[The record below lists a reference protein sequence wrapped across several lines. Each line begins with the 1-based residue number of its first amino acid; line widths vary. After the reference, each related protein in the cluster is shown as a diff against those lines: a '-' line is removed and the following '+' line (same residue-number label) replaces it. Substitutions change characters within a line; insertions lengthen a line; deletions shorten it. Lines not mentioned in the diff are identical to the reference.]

1 MLAAASSKSS
11 RIAIGIVLSVI
22 PLYLILHHIRQRTDH
37 AGLFTDSQPLP
48 KASSFV
54 DIALTSHVTN
64 PYHKSAISNLCTA
77 RQLRDDIAIRC
88 APGTGGIGNIRSYV
102 LHCVRFAME
111 SGATYLVVPQF
122 HRRSSTDLFEL
133 NGQLADFEH
142 FFDREHFR
150 TTIRDA
156 CPHIRVVDSEEEG
169 WSRPDLGI
177 PMFGAAINE
186 SSLQESSPWRVEFD
200 AWFLQNTAAMAKPV
214 VLTSYDPGRGRA
226 VLDDGI
232 PFYFSFGR
240 ILELRPDVRRLAA
253 TAIEEIAKK
262 FRLKIQP
269 EQNICLNA
277 FLGAHLR
284 TSNDAVKAGWNP
296 DYEEQTDHYIAQ
308 AKAAGLKVIYA
319 AGGNDRDLRRFADK
333 AARRGI
339 DVVNKY
345 DLLTGN
351 DLRELVNLSWDQRGL
366 MDLEILMK
374 ASAFGGYTRS
384 SFSHNVAFRRHF
396 LSKVKDP
403 FSDPKDRFVDE
414 LSRLY
419 GRFDENWETETLR
432 TMWP

>member
-1 MLAAASSKSS
+1 M
-11 RIAIGIVLSVI
+11 GIVLSLT
-22 PLYLILHHIRQRTDH
+22 PLYLSLHWIRQRSDH
-37 AGLFTDSQPLP
+37 TGLFIDPQPLSKTP
-48 KASSFV
+48 SFV
-54 DIALTSHVTN
+54 DLALTSHVTN
-64 PYHKSAISNLCTA
+64 PYEQSAISALCKT
-77 RQLRDDIAIRC
+77 RPPRDDIAIKC

-102 LHCVRFAME
+102 LHCVRFAVE
-111 SGATYLVVPQF
+111 TGATSLVIPHF

-150 TTIRDA
+150 TMIQDA
-156 CPHIRVVDSEEEG
+156 CPHIHVVDHEEES

-177 PMFGAAINE
+177 PEFGGAINE
-186 SSLQESSPWRVEFD
+186 SSLQQRSPWRMEFD
-200 AWFLQNTAAMAKPV
+200 NWVAQNTETMPKPV
-214 VLTSYDPGRGRA
+214 ALTSYDPGRGRA

-232 PFYFSFGR
+232 AFYFSFGR
-240 ILELRPDVRRLAA
+240 ILELRPDIRRLAA
-253 TAIEEIAKK
+253 TAIEEMARK
-262 FRLKIQP
+262 FRLRIEP
-269 EQNICLNA
+269 EENIYRNA
-277 FLGAHLR
+277 YLGAHLR
-284 TSNDAVKAGWNP
+284 TSSDAFKAGWNP
-296 DYEEQTDHYIAQ
+296 DYEEQTDHYIKQAQ
-308 AKAAGLKVIYA
+308 VAGLTVIYA
-319 AGGNDRDLRRFADK
+319 AGGKDRDLRRFADK
-333 AARRGI
+333 AARHEVI
-339 DVVNKY
+339 VVNKY

-366 MDLEILMK
+366 IDLEILMK

-403 FSDPKDRFVDE
+403 FSDSKDRFVDE